1 MPQPSSLDVL
11 NRLLRI
17 VFRSLPMYLVNT
29 SPWIARDDGRA
40 EAVLHQIVADAK
52 HYAQKIADA
61 ILDRNGVLEHGSFPI
76 EFADV
81 HDLSLDYL
89 IVDLIDA
96 QRRDIAAIEQC
107 VKLLEQDRASKA
119 LAEEVLGNA
128 RGHLEAL
135 DELNKLPAA

>member
-1 MPQPSSLDVL
+1 MPQPSSVDVL

-29 SPWIARDDGRA
+29 SPWTSRGDGRA
-40 EAVLHQIVADAK
+40 EAVLGQLVSDSR
-52 HYAQKIADA
+52 HYSQRIADM

-76 EFADV
+76 GFADV

-89 IVDLIDA
+89 IGEIIEA
-96 QRRDIAAIEQC
+96 QRNDVARIEQC
-107 VKLLEQDRASKA
+107 VKLLANDRAAKA

-128 RGHLEAL
+128 RGHLESL
-135 DELNKLPAA
+135 EELTEQPAA